1 MSYILEALRRAET
14 ERERKRRVPGLHAQ
28 PVAPPSPEEPGRR
41 RSKAWLWVVVGV
53 SAGVLLPLL
62 WRSWTSEPISEESAG
77 AHGTVA
83 GSVTPQGGAGTDA
96 RPADAPTTP
105 EPPPAN
111 PPSAAAPAAPERPPA
126 SRATHA
132 APKAGATAKTG
143 PATPPDATT
152 RTPNAATPA
161 ASPAAPDG
169 ASARRTTTPAPPAA
183 AASAPEPR
191 LRSMAELPDELRRA
205 VPPLAFGGS
214 VYSETPAQRMVIFNG
229 QVLREGDAVSDE
241 LVLEQIRARSAVMRL
256 RGQRFEIAF

>member
-28 PVAPPSPEEPGRR
+28 PVPGPSPEEPGLR
-41 RSKAWLWVVVGV
+41 RSKAWLWVVIGV

-62 WRSWTSEPISEESAG
+62 WRSCTSDPISEESAG

-83 GSVTPQGGAGTDA
+83 GSVTPQGGVGADA
-96 RPADAPTTP
+96 RPAGAPATP
-105 EPPPAN
+105 VEPPPAS
-111 PPSAAAPAAPERPPA
+111 PPAAAAPVAPEQPPA
-126 SRATHA
+126 TRA
-132 APKAGATAKTG
+132 APKAGTTAKAGAATA
-143 PATPPDATT
+143 PDAMT
-152 RTPNAATPA
+152 RPPNAATPA
-161 ASPAAPDG
+161 ASAASPDG
-169 ASARRTTTPAPPAA
+169 ASQGRAAKPAPPAA

-191 LRSMAELPDELRRA
+191 LRSLAELPDELRRA

-214 VYSETPAQRMVIFNG
+214 VYSEIPAQRMVILNG

-256 RGQRFEIAF
+256 RGQRFEITF